1 MIRNDEET
9 RKRLRTIC
17 IGLFLAAA
25 AVGGIRNYLTGS
37 DLGGE
42 LRIERAPEL
51 PVAVLQKELASEE
64 EGPST
69 AGAIESTESAAP
81 TGVDTL
87 IDINRA
93 DREELETLHG
103 IGPAK
108 ASKIIEYREEYG
120 GFNAVEELMEI
131 KGIGPA
137 TFSKIKDS
145 VCL

>member
-51 PVAVLQKELASEE
+51 PVVVLQKELASEE
-64 EGPST
+64 EGPSS
-69 AGAIESTESAAP
+69 AESAAS

>member
-64 EGPST
+64 EGPSS
-69 AGAIESTESAAP
+69 AESAAS

>member
-64 EGPST
+64 EGPSS
-69 AGAIESTESAAP
+69 AESAAS

-87 IDINRA
+87 IDINHA